1 MFSVACGQGFR
12 LSVDNLEG
20 DSSVN
25 HHFAAAV
32 VDQARLW
39 SEKGGL
45 PPRGDQF
52 LSRLALS
59 FKVAE
64 VTNSAHYQLTNIL

>member
-1 MFSVACGQGFR
+1 MFSVACGQDFR
-12 LSVDNLEG
+12 LSVDNLQG

-25 HHFAAAV
+25 HHFAEAV

-45 PPRGDQF
+45 PSRGDQF
-52 LSRLALS
+52 LSKLALS
-59 FKVAE
+59 FKVA
-64 VTNSAHYQLTNIL
+64 VATDSAHYQLTNIL